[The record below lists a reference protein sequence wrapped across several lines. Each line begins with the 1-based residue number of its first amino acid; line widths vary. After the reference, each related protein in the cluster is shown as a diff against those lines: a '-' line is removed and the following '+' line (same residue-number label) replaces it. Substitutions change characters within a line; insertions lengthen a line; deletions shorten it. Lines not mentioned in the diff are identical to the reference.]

1 MFLLLILNKQMLAG
15 LFLKYMVCGDFTNNS
30 AELFSPKG
38 FEYRNSFINFLYFK
52 IMRRLKKFYQLMI
65 LNELRDFLKGA
76 LAKETYKIETEE
88 LLFSTP

>member
-1 MFLLLILNKQMLAG
+1 MLAG
-15 LFLKYMVCGDFTNNS
+15 LFLKYMVCVDFTNNS
-30 AELFSPKG
+30 AELFSPKV

>member
-1 MFLLLILNKQMLAG
+1 MLAG

-30 AELFSPKG
+30 AELFSPKV

>member
-1 MFLLLILNKQMLAG
+1 MLAG

-30 AELFSPKG
+30 AELFSPKV

-65 LNELRDFLKGA
+65 LNELRDLLKGA